1 MSKNQSAV
9 AMDVRADAHKAA
21 ELDQCQSTRSYLEL
35 TAVVDQHSIT
45 QRVITVD
52 LLADAVRRLAIV
64 AAQTISKYNS

>member
-1 MSKNQSAV
+1 M
-9 AMDVRADAHKAA
+9 AA

-64 AAQTISKYNS
+64 AAQTISKYNSKRDKAYV